1 MYDRVKTGYYEC
13 SIRRCIR
20 LPVYAERENDMK
32 QEMIAEFEKE
42 IGYIFQDKKL
52 LSTALTHSSYSNEKR
67 WEKYQCNE
75 RLEFLGDAVLE
86 LVSSEFIFR
95 MNPQMPEGDMTRTR
109 ASYVC
114 EPTLALC
121 AREIHLGKYLQ
132 LGKGEEMTGG
142 RERDSVLS
150 DALEAT
156 IGAVYM
162 DGGFESAKEYIRN
175 HILKDIENK
184 KLFYDSKTILQ
195 EIVQSEENSRLE
207 YVLLKEEGPDH
218 CKEYTAAVLVNGEQM
233 STGTGHTKKK
243 AEQAAAYEAI
253 LILRAEKM

>member
-1 MYDRVKTGYYEC
+1 
-13 SIRRCIR
+13 
-20 LPVYAERENDMK
+20 MK

-42 IGYIFQDKKL
+42 VGYTFQNKKL
-52 LSTALTHSSYSNEKR
+52 LTTALTHSSYSNEKR

-75 RLEFLGDAVLE
+75 RLEFLGDSILE

-95 MNPQMPEGDMTRTR
+95 ANPTMPEGEMTRTR

-132 LGKGEEMTGG
+132 LGKGEERTGG

-162 DGGFESAKEYIRN
+162 DGGFEHAKKYIED
-175 HILKDIENK
+175 HILKDIDNK
-184 KLFYDSKTILQ
+184 KLFYDSKTTLQ
-195 EIVQSEENSRLE
+195 EIVQSEEGSRLE
-207 YVLLKEEGPDH
+207 YILLKEEGPDH
-218 CKEYTAAVLVNGEQM
+218 HKKYTAAVQVNGEQL
-233 STGTGHTKKK
+233 SVGVGQTKKK

-253 LILRAEKM
+253 LLLKARK

>member
-1 MYDRVKTGYYEC
+1 MPEGSRHRG
-13 SIRRCIR
+13 IR
-20 LPVYAERENDMK
+20 MK
-32 QEMIAEFEKE
+32 QEMIEAFERE
-42 IGYIFQDKKL
+42 VGYTFQDKGL
-52 LSTALTHSSYSNEKR
+52 LTTALTHSSYSNEKR

-75 RLEFLGDAVLE
+75 RLEFLGDSILE

-95 MNPQMPEGDMTRTR
+95 ANPVMPEGEMTRTR

-162 DGGFESAKEYIRN
+162 DGGFENAKQYIEN
-175 HILKDIENK
+175 HILKDIESK

-195 EIVQSEENSRLE
+195 EIIQSREGSRME
-207 YVLLKEEGPDH
+207 YALLNEEGPDH
-218 CKEYTAAVLVNGEQM
+218 HKKYTAAVLVNGKQISEGVGQ
-233 STGTGHTKKK
+233 TKKK
-243 AEQAAAYEAI
+243 ADQAAA
-253 LILRAEKM
+253 